1 MANTPEKPVVK
12 KAAPKRARR
21 QQSQKTTATPVNF
34 GFSDNKPFKRC
45 GHCGDVKAQ
54 CRAEKRC
61 VKGLM

>member
-1 MANTPEKPVVK
+1 MASKPEKPVAK
-12 KAAPKRARR
+12 KAAPKPAR
-21 QQSQKTTATPVNF
+21 QQSKKTTATPVNF

>member
-12 KAAPKRARR
+12 ETAPKRAR
-21 QQSQKTTATPVNF
+21 QQSKKTTATPVNF
-34 GFSDNKPFKRC
+34 SFDEKPFKRC
-45 GHCGDVKAQ
+45 GYCGDVKAQ

>member
-1 MANTPEKPVVK
+1 MASKPTKPVAK
-12 KAAPKRARR
+12 KAVTTRSR
-21 QQSQKTTATPVNF
+21 QQSKKTSATPVNF
-34 GFSDNKPFKRC
+34 GFDDNKPFKRC

>member
-1 MANTPEKPVVK
+1 MAEKPVAK
-12 KAAPKRARR
+12 KAAPTRARR
-21 QQSQKTTATPVNF
+21 QQSKKTTAAPVNF